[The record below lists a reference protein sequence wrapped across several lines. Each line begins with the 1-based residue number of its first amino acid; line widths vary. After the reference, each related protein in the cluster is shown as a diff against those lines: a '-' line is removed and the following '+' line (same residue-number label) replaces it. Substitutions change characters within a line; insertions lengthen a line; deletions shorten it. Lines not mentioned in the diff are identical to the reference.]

1 MNLFSKLEEG
11 YDNLWKMVV
20 RPPRCTYPTNELGPE
35 AFMLEGVQVKRIDVE
50 LTNPRGL
57 LLYASHF
64 VPLGQQQYPCVVY
77 LHRNSSN
84 RTEG

>member
-1 MNLFSKLEEG
+1 
-11 YDNLWKMVV
+11 
-20 RPPRCTYPTNELGPE
+20 
-35 AFMLEGVQVKRIDVE
+35 MLEGVQVKRIDVE

-64 VPLGQQQYPCVVY
+64 IPLNQQQYPCVVY